1 MIIVAEKH
9 PLGHVSCDGKLFSIG
24 SITPENERYWFAYV
38 EEEACK
44 RHERDLQTTIDTYID
59 VALCSTNANDF
70 CLGQCGAAFI
80 LNSKEQI
87 YHTIELIIPDR
98 RLQLQLRQA
107 VAWNS
112 PMTQTSIAARQ
123 KGGL

>member
-9 PLGHVSCDGKLFSIG
+9 PLGHVSCDGELFSIG
-24 SITPENERYWFAYV
+24 SITPLPNQYCQWENERYWFAYV

-107 VAWNS
+107 VAWNA
-112 PMTQTSIAARQ
+112 PIVATE
-123 KGGL
+123 